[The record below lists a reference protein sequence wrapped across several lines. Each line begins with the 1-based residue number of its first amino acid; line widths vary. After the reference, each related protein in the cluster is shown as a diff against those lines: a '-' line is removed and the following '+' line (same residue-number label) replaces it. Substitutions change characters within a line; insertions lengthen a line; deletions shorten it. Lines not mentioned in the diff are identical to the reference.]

1 MHSLPPP
8 QTTDLRNA
16 TRRGTPLPFIREGT
30 AFLIED
36 ALSPQHCRALQAQAS
51 ALGFAATGHD
61 YPPSYRDN
69 DRQVWD
75 DGDFAS
81 RLFAELSSLLPVEIT
96 AADGSAWS
104 LCGLNSR
111 FRFCRYRGG
120 QGFRIHQDGAHE
132 PAADRRSIL
141 TLQVYLDD
149 DPARVGGQTRFYA
162 TRQGGL
168 LGGVTPRIGRA
179 IVFEH
184 RLWHDGE
191 PVTQGE
197 KHVLRTDVMYQ
208 RTRSSATSPACSK
221 AAEPPARP
229 ARLLRGH
236 QGYVFALAAL
246 PGGELASGSRDRTI
260 RITQPATGEV
270 RACIRGHRGSI
281 SSLCLL
287 AAPPD
292 GAARNLLSG
301 GRDHALRISD
311 IGTGESAAL
320 AVLPGAV
327 LALADC
333 GPDHVAVG
341 CGDGGIWLFARPPLL
356 AADAVPRWQQASGP
370 LNPTA
375 CLMGRGTWVW
385 ALLPL
390 PGGRLL
396 AGGEDGCLQLWDLAS
411 RALLSECALGHG
423 AVHALSAIAFD
434 PSRAESADFSFAAGC
449 ADGYVVWITGAD
461 GGTRLEPRAAHP
473 AHRGEVYA
481 LCSPAAGGL
490 LSAGEDGRIAHSQIV
505 AGTLQPARP
514 PELGT
519 HPNFIRCLTPLPD
532 GKIASAGYDGD
543 IAVWDPLPT

>member
-8 QTTDLRNA
+8 QTADLRSA

-36 ALSPQHCRALQAQAS
+36 ALSPQHCRALQAYAS

-69 DRQVWD
+69 DRQVCD
-75 DGDFAS
+75 DAEFAS
-81 RLFAELSSLLPVEIT
+81 RLFGDLSSLLPAAVT
-96 AADGSAWS
+96 AADGSTWS

-162 TRQGGL
+162 ARQGGL

-208 RTRSSATSPACSK
+208 RREPSAL
-221 AAEPPARP
+221 RP
-229 ARLLRGH
+229 ARSEASQGSSRNTAVLRGH

-246 PGGELASGSRDRTI
+246 PGGDLASGSRDRTI
-260 RITQPATGEV
+260 RIFQPATGEV
-270 RACIRGHRGSI
+270 RACIGGHLGSI

-287 AAPPD
+287 GGPLD

-327 LALADC
+327 LSLADC
-333 GPDHVAVG
+333 GPEHVAVG
-341 CGDGGIWLFARPPLL
+341 CGDGGIWLFARPPFLS
-356 AADAVPRWQQASGP
+356 ADAVPRRQQALGP
-370 LNPTA
+370 LTPTA
-375 CLMGRGTWVW
+375 CLMGRRGWVW

-411 RALLSECALGHG
+411 RSLLSECALGHG
-423 AVHALSAIAFD
+423 AVHSLAAIACAR
-434 PSRAESADFSFAAGC
+434 SHAASHDFSVVAGC
-449 ADGYVVWITGAD
+449 ADGYVVWLTGAD
-461 GGTRLEPRAAHP
+461 GSTRLQPRDARLT
-473 AHRGEVYA
+473 HRGEVYA
-481 LCSPAAGGL
+481 LCSPAEGRL
-490 LSAGEDGRIAHSQIV
+490 LSAGEDGRIVQSQL
-505 AGTLQPARP
+505 ADGTLHAACLPDLA
-514 PELGT
+514 T
-519 HPNFIRCLTPLPD
+519 HPNFIRAVVALPD
-532 GKIASAGYDGD
+532 GRIASAGYDGD
-543 IAVWDPLPT
+543 IAIWRPVPT